1 MCCFCFAE
9 CLFTAAFSALAAPI
23 VALALLFL
31 AGAVAVCTLG
41 VSGIRSIVSPLVV
54 CFFIFSTASV
64 LAGILI
70 AVNILSP
77 FKCKTLVVDFVI
89 NLYTV
94 LCFAMFFVETVA
106 YLVGRILSRPPIKLV
121 ITAFIVILE
130 ISIAAMSCFVLVPDG
145 KESEDHCPDA
155 RTRAL
160 LLSSYFLNAAL
171 AMGIAVVTW
180 ITYCRGL
187 ESRLKNRSVIEC
199 LTASLFA
206 AFYVASLCSFLWAKD
221 CSTLVH
227 FLVIIATFP
236 AFLTLH
242 VFTFMARGALTRRN
256 ELAGIKL

>member
-1 MCCFCFAE
+1 M
-9 CLFTAAFSALAAPI
+9 FTAAFSALAVPI
-23 VALALLFL
+23 VAVALLFL

-41 VSGIRSIVSPLVV
+41 VSGIRSIVSPLVI

-64 LAGILI
+64 LAGSLI

-106 YLVGRILSRPPIKLV
+106 YLVGRILSRPPIKLAV
-121 ITAFIVILE
+121 TAVIVILE
-130 ISIAAMSCFVLVPDG
+130 ISIAAMSCFTFVPDAGG
-145 KESEDHCPDA
+145 KEPEDHCKDA
-155 RTRAL
+155 RTRPL
-160 LLSSYFLNAAL
+160 LVSSYFLNAAL

-206 AFYVASLCSFLWAKD
+206 ALYVASLFSLLWAKD
-221 CSTLVH
+221 CSTLVQ
-227 FLVIIATFP
+227 FIVIIATLP

-242 VFTFMARGALTRRN
+242 VFTFMVSGALTRRK
-256 ELAGIKL
+256 ESAGIKNDKF